1 MKLKL
6 ADDASV
12 WYLLWSNQAAIL
24 SVLTMI
30 QGALPY
36 WEGIIPDRYFMI
48 AGAILSTLVLVL
60 RNIEQPKAK
69 AKLEAKRVSTQ

>member
-1 MKLKL
+1 MKIKL

-24 SVLTMI
+24 SVLTMT

-36 WEGIIPDRYFMI
+36 WEGVIPDRYFMI
-48 AGAILSTLVLVL
+48 VGAILSTMVLIL
-60 RNIEQPKAK
+60 RNIEQPKVR
-69 AKLEAKRVSTQ
+69 AKLESKRAK